1 MSFNIKLL
9 SRTIKIISL
18 KKQINEIT
26 DGFIYVG
33 NDKSEM
39 PIVGR
44 ISGELDDFSWPLFKL
59 ENGSG
64 NY

>member
-9 SRTIKIISL
+9 SSTIKIISL

-39 PIVGR
+39 PKGGR
-44 ISGELDDFSWPLFKL
+44 INFR
-59 ENGSG
+59 
-64 NY
+64 